1 MRTIAILAARPP
13 EEGKTRLASTLG
25 DDDRYRLNISM
36 FRHVLN
42 ISFEIFGKADLFVVT
57 RSTKLRSIAAEY
69 GITNIAE
76 SGADLNA
83 AFAQARSVAIGLGA
97 HRLITL
103 SSDLP
108 YLETEDLEAL
118 LATPGDIVIAPDRH
132 GTGTNA
138 LMLSPPDAIDFLYGP
153 DSCRRHIDAA
163 LSRGRMAN
171 LVSRPGLARD
181 VDLPAELAELLARP
195 IPSDLD

>member
-13 EEGKTRLASTLG
+13 EEGKTRLASAL
-25 DDDRYRLNISM
+25 DDGDRYRLNINM

-42 ISFEIFGKADLFVVT
+42 ILFKTFGEADLLVIT
-57 RSTKLRSIAAEY
+57 RSSDLRSVASDY
-69 GITNIAE
+69 GIISIAE

-83 AFAQARSVAIGLGA
+83 AFAQARAVAIERGA
-97 HRLITL
+97 DRLVTL

-108 YLETEDLEAL
+108 YLETGDIESL
-118 LATPGDIVIAPDRH
+118 LATPGDVVIAPDRH

-138 LMLSPPDAIDFLYGP
+138 LMLSPPDAIDFLYGL

-163 LSRGRMAN
+163 MSRGRTPN

-181 VDLPAELAELLARP
+181 VDMPADLAELLARP
-195 IPSDLD
+195 VPANRA